1 MIYLDTHL
9 VVWLYAGLSERFSER
24 ARQLINQDD
33 LYISPVVRLELQHL
47 YEIQRVTDDAHT
59 IVVDLINRIGLLVC
73 DKPFD
78 NVVTSAMKFSWTRDP
93 FDRLI
98 VAHAALNDNILLS
111 KDQHILTNYAHS
123 RW

>member
-24 ARQLINQDD
+24 ARKLINQDD
-33 LYISPVVRLELQHL
+33 LFISPVVRLELQYL
-47 YEIQRVTDDAHT
+47 YEIQRVTDDAYT

-111 KDQHILTNYAHS
+111 KDQNILANYAHS